1 MSDHLT
7 RPQIRDRLTAF
18 VARWSQRAGDEKSE
32 AQTFLGELLDCYDPE
47 WRQNTDVRFEH
58 RFPSGGF
65 ADLLWKGNALV
76 EMKSKYT
83 TPTLPETHWKQ
94 ASDYWDRSS
103 FPEEGIGA
111 PRYVLLCSFDR
122 FVVWEP
128 GEFPVPVLDRPGPAR
143 IDLMLG
149 ELPERVEALDFL
161 RGTSANF
168 AVNSVDLAERAVDAV
183 ARLYVSMT
191 DRGIDSQ
198 EARDFTLQVTW
209 CCFAEDL
216 GMFPELLITNAAE
229 RLKADPAASSYDVL
243 GELFEWLN
251 RAGERPTGGAFKGAP
266 YVNGGLFERPAHVE
280 LNRAEIDLLLTASRA
295 DWHQVEPAVF
305 GGLFTGTLA
314 DERRRVSGAH
324 YTPEA
329 EIQKIVQPTIVR
341 PWRERIEALTDPDAA
356 LTLLDEL
363 SAFRVLDPAC
373 GSGNFLYVAYQQL
386 RTLEAELKVRIG
398 DLARASGRTVPPD
411 LPRVGLS
418 NMLGIEKDPFAAR
431 LAQVVLWIGHKVAID
446 KHGLN
451 EDVLPLEDLSG
462 IVCADALHVD
472 WPQTDA
478 IVGNPPFI
486 GSQNLRRAVDDDEID
501 WIKKRFGVGV
511 KDYCVYWFRRAH
523 DHLEPGQ
530 RAGLVGTNSVSQN
543 RARGASLDYVAG
555 GGGVITDA
563 VSTQVWPGEA
573 NVHVSLVNWV
583 KQPSAPPSA
592 FILDGA
598 PVTEISTSLTSAG
611 AARAAILDA
620 NRGRSFQGPIPGDE
634 GFVISRADAIDLLK
648 RTDADYKRVV
658 KPYLIGKDI
667 TTEPGAQPSRW
678 VIDFGAMRLEEAERY
693 GGAIEIVRERV
704 KPRREQNRRKAYR
717 DYWWRF
723 SEPRTAMRAATNR
736 LKRYVTGTATGKRLV
751 LAWTEPDVCPSNLVN
766 VFAFDDDYAM
776 GILVSQIHER
786 WARAQSSTLKADL
799 RYTPTTVFATFPWPS
814 PDDAQRARIAAVAKR
829 LIELRDRLS
838 LERNIGLTKLYNEC
852 DEGAHTELRELHDQL
867 DRAVCDAYGWPVSV
881 LSDPVEITS
890 RLLALNSAI
899 AKGKQEY
906 TPFPPLTPRQ
916 EPQSDRLFAPDC
928 HL

>member
-1 MSDHLT
+1 MGDQFT

-32 AQTFLGELLDCYDPE
+32 AQTFLGELLDSYE
-47 WRQNTDVRFEH
+47 TGWRQNTDVRFEH
-58 RFPSGGF
+58 HFPSGGF
-65 ADLLWKGNALV
+65 ADLLWKGNVLV
-76 EMKSKYT
+76 EMKSKFT
-83 TPTLPETHWKQ
+83 TPVLPETHWRQ
-94 ASDYWDRSS
+94 LFDYWDRSS

-128 GEFPVPVLDRPGPAR
+128 GEYPVPVVDRPGPPR
-143 IDLMLG
+143 MDLMLG

-161 RGTSANF
+161 RGTTANF
-168 AVNSVDLAERAVDAV
+168 AVNSVDLAEKAVDAV
-183 ARLYVSMT
+183 ARLYVSLT
-191 DRGIDSQ
+191 ERGIGAEQ
-198 EARDFTLQVTW
+198 ARDFTLQVTW

-216 GMFPELLITNAAE
+216 GMFPELLLTDAAE
-229 RLKADPAASSYDVL
+229 RLKADPRASSYDVL

-251 RAGERPTGGAFKGAP
+251 RAGERPTGGAFRGAP
-266 YVNGGLFERPAHVE
+266 YVNGGLFEHPAHVE
-280 LNRAEIDLLLTASRA
+280 LSPAETDLLLTASRA

-341 PWRERIEALTDPDAA
+341 PWRERIEMLTEPDAA
-356 LTLLDEL
+356 LALLGEL

-398 DLARASGRTVPPD
+398 DLMRERGRALPGD
-411 LPRVGLS
+411 LPRVDLS

-431 LAQVVLWIGHKVAID
+431 LAQVVLWIGHKVAVD
-446 KHGLN
+446 KHRL
-451 EDVLPLEDLSG
+451 EEEVLPLADLSG
-462 IVCADALHVD
+462 IVCADALHIN
-472 WPQTDA
+472 WPETDA

-486 GSQNLRRAVDDDEID
+486 GSQNLRKAVGDDETA
-501 WIKKRFGVGV
+501 WIQKTFGVGV

-543 RARGASLDYVAG
+543 RARGVSLDYLVN

-573 NVHVSLVNWV
+573 AVHVSLVNWV
-583 KQPSAPPSA
+583 KQPVGTPPT
-592 FILDGA
+592 FTLDGA
-598 PVTEISTSLTSAG
+598 PVAEISTSLTVAG
-611 AARAAILDA
+611 AARAAALDG

-634 GFVISRADAIDLLK
+634 GFVIERSEAISLLK
-648 RTDADYKRVV
+648 RGEADYKRVV
-658 KPYLIGKDI
+658 RPYLIGKDI
-667 TTEPGAQPSRW
+667 TTEPGAEPSRW
-678 VIDFGAMRLEEAERY
+678 VIDFAAMGLEDANRY
-693 GGAIEIVRERV
+693 PAALDIVRHRV
-704 KPRREQNRRKAYR
+704 KPRREKNRRKAYR

-723 SEPRTAMRAATNR
+723 SEPRARMRVATTG
-736 LKRYVTGTATGKRLV
+736 LHRYIAGTATGKRLV
-751 LAWTEPDVCPSNLVN
+751 LAWVTADVCPSNLVN

-776 GILVSQIHER
+776 GVLLSRVHGS
-786 WARAQSSTLKADL
+786 WAWAQSSTLKGDL
-799 RYTPTTVFATFPWPS
+799 RYTPTTVFATFPWPPS
-814 PDDAQRARIAAVAKR
+814 DGHQRAQIGDIAKE
-829 LIELRDRLS
+829 LIELRDKLS
-838 LERNIGLTKLYNEC
+838 IERDIGLTKLYNEC
-852 DEGAHTELRELHDQL
+852 DEGAHKELRELHDRL
-867 DRAVCDAYGWPVSV
+867 DRAVSDAYGWPPSV

-890 RLLALNSAI
+890 RLLVLNAAI
-899 AKGKQEY
+899 AAGEQEY
-906 TPFPPLTPRQ
+906 TPFPPLAPPP
-916 EPQSDRLFAPDC
+916 EPQSERLFLPD
-928 HL
+928 